1 MRFLLAVASMLLAT
15 AASAGAEFAPIQATP
30 DGTDRATLGSCLR
43 DGGQR
48 PQSCIGSIAVPC
60 SGRQGSGDRSVLQIT
75 CSRREA
81 GVWRER
87 LNVAGNAAVGQL
99 DAGAR
104 SRFTAVQRAW
114 ESFIA
119 QKCALA
125 GEISPPAQAAAT
137 QAACELRE
145 VALRAIDVEQLA
157 RTARETSTAPRRPEL
172 QR

>member
-1 MRFLLAVASMLLAT
+1 MRFMLTLALMLLAG
-15 AASAGAEFAPIQATP
+15 AAHAGPTVTPIQATP
-30 DGTDRATLGSCLR
+30 DGTDRATVAACLR
-43 DGGQR
+43 DGAQG

-60 SGRQGSGDRSVLQIT
+60 SARQGSAERSVSQIT

-87 LNVAGNAAVGQL
+87 LELAGNLAAGQL
-99 DAGAR
+99 EAGAR

-114 ESFIA
+114 ESFVA
-119 QKCALA
+119 QKCALL
-125 GEISPPAQAAAT
+125 GEVSAPAQAAGA

-145 VALRAIDVEQLA
+145 VALRAIEVEQLA
-157 RTARETSTAPRRPEL
+157 RKARETFTAPRRPEL